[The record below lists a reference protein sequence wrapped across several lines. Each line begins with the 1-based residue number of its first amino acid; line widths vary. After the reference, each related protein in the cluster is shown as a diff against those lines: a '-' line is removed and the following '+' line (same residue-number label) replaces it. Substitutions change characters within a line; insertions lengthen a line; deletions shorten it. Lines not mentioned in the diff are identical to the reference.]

1 MDERIEKAIRENTVW
16 NDLSS
21 DVKQTV
27 NKNEYHKKVV
37 QYSIKN
43 QYRYRGNLGEI
54 QIIYRLII
62 KKLIKFSLLWQFARS

>member
-27 NKNEYHKKVV
+27 NKNEYQLKMMLAEK
-37 QYSIKN
+37 SN
-43 QYRYRGNLGEI
+43 
-54 QIIYRLII
+54 
-62 KKLIKFSLLWQFARS
+62 SS